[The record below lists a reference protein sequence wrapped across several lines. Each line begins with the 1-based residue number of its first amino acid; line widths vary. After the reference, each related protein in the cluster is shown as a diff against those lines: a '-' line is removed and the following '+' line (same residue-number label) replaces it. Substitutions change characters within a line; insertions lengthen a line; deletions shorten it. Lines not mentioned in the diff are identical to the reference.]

1 MTKNNLKIEDAILTE
16 IARDVENLNDN
27 HETELIN
34 YLYENT
40 DEIEDRISEIIDNI
54 NYENEVKFEGDAS
67 DYVDYYID
75 RLSIYID

>member
-1 MTKNNLKIEDAILTE
+1 MKTKYILEDAILTE

-40 DEIEDRISEIIDNI
+40 YEIEDRISELIDNI
-54 NYENEVKFEGDAS
+54 NYENEVEFKGDAS